1 MTNGP
6 DVLHW
11 MGNMDDA
18 RADKWLWATRFFK
31 TRSQAAKECDF
42 GKLKRGDHPVKPSTS
57 LRVGDVLT
65 IPFPE
70 GPGHRTIRV
79 TGLIEKRVAA
89 PLAQACYE
97 DLTPPEIYD
106 ELKLWLQ
113 QKRDAG
119 GRPTKRDRRQIGRI
133 RGFWD

>member
-1 MTNGP
+1 MET
-6 DVLHW
+6 
-11 MGNMDDA
+11 A

-31 TRSQAAKECDF
+31 TRSLAAKTCDL
-42 GKLKRGDHPVKPSTS
+42 GKVARGEFLVKPATP
-57 LRVGDVLT
+57 LRVEDVIT

-70 GPGHRTIRV
+70 GPGLRTIRV
-79 TGLIEKRVAA
+79 KSLIELRVGA

-97 DLTPPEIYD
+97 DLTPPEVY
-106 ELKLWLQ
+106 EALKIALQ

-119 GRPTKRDRRQIGRI
+119 GRPTKKERREIGKI